1 MRNLFIS
8 LALLIATS
16 CGAQSLT
23 PVIQVAGHHKA
34 NISFDVANNMLTP
47 AVLTLEPVS
56 MTPGPNGPT
65 YRTLDSD
72 AHVEVSELSAKL
84 GAKQHHTFRA
94 KISCA
99 SDCVVAIWVTFM
111 PPKQENGAQVA
122 IHFPETA
129 YICESAKNCRENTL
143 KANGAL

>member
-1 MRNLFIS
+1 MKSILFAAV
-8 LALLIATS
+8 LVLATS
-16 CGAQSLT
+16 CSAQSLT

-34 NISFDVANNMLTP
+34 SISFDVANDMLTP
-47 AVLTLEPVS
+47 AVVTLEPAS
-56 MTPGPNGPT
+56 MTPGPKGPT
-65 YRTLDSD
+65 YRALDPD

-84 GAKQHHTFRA
+84 GAKQHHSFRA

-122 IHFPETA
+122 IHFPETL
-129 YICESAKNCRENTL
+129 YLCDKEKNCRQNTL
-143 KANGAL
+143 RANGAL

>member
-1 MRNLFIS
+1 MKSFLF
-8 LALLIATS
+8 AVAVLIAS
-16 CGAQSLT
+16 SAQCQSIT
-23 PVIQVAGHHKA
+23 PVIQIGSHHKA

-47 AVLTLEPVS
+47 AVLTLEPAS
-56 MTPGPNGPT
+56 MTPTAKGPT
-65 YRTLDSD
+65 YRPLDPD
-72 AHVEVSELSAKL
+72 VHVELSELSAKL

-99 SDCVVAIWVTFM
+99 RDCVVAIWVTFM

-129 YICESAKNCRENTL
+129 YICSEIRGCREKTL
-143 KANGAL
+143 RANGAL